1 MSRGGHRPFPAGSVA
16 GAASAVAWAVAKVA
30 ALAAAPAVA
39 PAVVLAAALT
49 MTISTA
55 STANAAPVTVR
66 DDDGHQVT
74 LPGPA
79 QRVVALSPHLAE
91 LVFAAGAGPRL
102 VGVMRFSDFPPEA
115 AALPV
120 IGDAFAINLEAVAAL
135 KPDLLLLWRSG
146 INPRQQQRLP
156 ALGLPIYS
164 NEISSVEGIVDTL
177 RRLGRLF
184 GTEASAD
191 AAAVATESRWA
202 ALRARYAHR
211 PPIRVFYQLWNEP
224 LMTVNRGHLIDQAI
238 TACGGIN
245 VFGGQPNLTPTVSW
259 EAAVAANPQVVLT
272 GSGPEAPARLEG
284 WQRFKR
290 VAAVQNGLVIA
301 LDGHRLARMT
311 PAFVDGAQALCET
324 IDRARR

>member
-1 MSRGGHRPFPAGSVA
+1 MTPVGGPLQRAGTAVNTALTLTVA
-16 GAASAVAWAVAKVA
+16 PPLTL
-30 ALAAAPAVA
+30 ALA
-39 PAVVLAAALT
+39 LALALT
-49 MTISTA
+49 TTA
-55 STANAAPVTVR
+55 ATTAAITVR
-66 DDDGHQVT
+66 DDDGHTLT

-79 QRVVALSPHLAE
+79 QRAVALAPHLAE
-91 LVFAAGAGPRL
+91 LVFAAGAGQRL
-102 VGVMRFSDFPPEA
+102 VGVMRHSDLPPEA

-156 ALGLPIYS
+156 VLGLPIFN
-164 NEISSVEGIVDTL
+164 NEINQVEGIADTL

-184 GTEASAD
+184 GTEAIAET
-191 AAAVATESRWA
+191 AAALTESRWA
-202 ALRARYAHR
+202 ALRTGYAGR
-211 PPIRVFYQLWNEP
+211 PPVRVFYQLWNEP

-311 PAFVDGAQALCET
+311 PAFVDGAQALCEA